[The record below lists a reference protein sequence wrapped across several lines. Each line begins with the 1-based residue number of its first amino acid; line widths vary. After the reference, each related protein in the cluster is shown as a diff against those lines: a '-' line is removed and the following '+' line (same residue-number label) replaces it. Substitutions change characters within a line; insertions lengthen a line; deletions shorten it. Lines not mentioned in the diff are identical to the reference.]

1 MQNKP
6 AVDLRIGTG
15 GAAASQEPL
24 DIAKVM
30 MQNGLSFTDVIRQ
43 ILRQN
48 PEGLTPQQIR
58 DIVKVEYPQHVGTPS
73 HLRNVA
79 AGNYKDLDHAVLAR
93 IYLACRSASDISADK
108 TRKPHLMALLADAND
123 VEIKADD
130 FIEGEDLAKLEADVG
145 TLYVLSTGLYTADQ
159 VEIVKIGI
167 TTGSVDKR
175 ITQLY
180 TTGVPF
186 RFTIVSQLETTN
198 YSKLEQALHCL
209 FDRYRINKSREF
221 FTSHCLKFMPEL
233 IAIHRKIEEA

>member
-1 MQNKP
+1 MQARR
-6 AVDLRIGTG
+6 AVKQAKSAKDEEELRT
-15 GAAASQEPL
+15 ARARVDA
-24 DIAKVM
+24 AKVALGERGSAWWSDGSPDY
-30 MQNGLSFTDVIRQ
+30 NRH
-43 ILRQN
+43 
-48 PEGLTPQQIR
+48 
-58 DIVKVEYPQHVGTPS
+58 KAYPQHVGTPS

-108 TRKPHLMALLADAND
+108 SRKPHLMTLLADAND

-159 VEIVKIGI
+159 LEIVKIGI
-167 TTGSVDKR
+167 TTGSVDKL

-209 FDRYRINKSREF
+209 FDKYRINKSREF
-221 FTSHCLKFMPEL
+221 FTAHCLKFLPEL
-233 IAIHRKIEEA
+233 IAIHRRIEEA

>member
-1 MQNKP
+1 M
-6 AVDLRIGTG
+6 T
-15 GAAASQEPL
+15 
-24 DIAKVM
+24 
-30 MQNGLSFTDVIRQ
+30 
-43 ILRQN
+43 
-48 PEGLTPQQIR
+48 
-58 DIVKVEYPQHVGTPS
+58 
-73 HLRNVA
+73 
-79 AGNYKDLDHAVLAR
+79 
-93 IYLACRSASDISADK
+93 
-108 TRKPHLMALLADAND
+108 LLADATD
-123 VEIKADD
+123 AEIKADD

-167 TTGSVDKR
+167 TTGSLAKR

-209 FDRYRINKSREF
+209 FDKYRINKSREF
-221 FTSHCLKFMPEL
+221 FTAHCLKFLPEL

>member
-1 MQNKP
+1 M
-6 AVDLRIGTG
+6 R
-15 GAAASQEPL
+15 QEPL
-24 DIAKVM
+24 EIAKVM
-30 MQNGLSFTDVIRQ
+30 MQNELSFTDVIRQ

-108 TRKPHLMALLADAND
+108 SRKPHLMTLLADATD
-123 VEIKADD
+123 AEIKADD

-209 FDRYRINKSREF
+209 FDKYRINKSREF
-221 FTSHCLKFMPEL
+221 FTAHCLKFLPEL